1 MLEFENVVKRYGK
14 KNALDGF
21 SAKFESGKIYVLA
34 APNGH
39 GKTTLM
45 KTACGLVKHDSGIC
59 KIDGKPVNYETKG
72 LISYMPT
79 EMYFYKNMNI
89 EEIGKY
95 HRDFYR
101 DFSFKKYQK
110 LIKFMELDMKM
121 KPSSMSSGMCA
132 KLKISVALARRSKIA
147 MLDEPLNGI
156 DLIARD
162 MIIQAIIQAVSD
174 EACVVISSHLFEEL
188 ESVADS
194 VVMMKD
200 GKNVLQGDLEDIRM
214 ERGLSMSDLYRE
226 IFSTSSFEDIMED
239 IRNA

>member
-1 MLEFENVVKRYGK
+1 MLVFENAVKKYGK
-14 KNALDGF
+14 KNALDNF
-21 SAKFESGKIYVLA
+21 SAEFESGKIYALA

-45 KTACGLVKHDSGIC
+45 KTACGLVKLDSGIC
-59 KIDGKPVNYETKG
+59 RIDGKPVCAETRK

-79 EMYFYKNMNI
+79 EMYFYKHMNI

-95 HRDFYR
+95 YRDFYR
-101 DFSFKKYQK
+101 DFSFNKYQK

-121 KPSSMSSGMCA
+121 KPSAMSSGMCA
-132 KLKISVALARRSKIA
+132 KLKISVALARRSKIT

-162 MIIQAIIQAVSD
+162 MIIQTIIQAVAD
-174 EACVVISSHLFEEL
+174 EACVIISSHLFDEL
-188 ESVADS
+188 ETVTDS

-200 GKNVLQGDLEDIRM
+200 GKNVLQGGLEDIRM

-226 IFSTSSFEDIMED
+226 IFSTSSFDDIMEE
-239 IRNA
+239 IKNA